1 MQMDLMWWMV
11 ASVFCAGT
19 TGGLVYFVMKS
30 RTDVL
35 LARQRE
41 KLAVAQ
47 AALGAQKEA
56 MLDSVRHAAQ
66 ETARREA
73 MDDFMADIRIE
84 ERHYIRE
91 HKALFLTRKSV
102 VRQER
107 IFFRNL
113 PLSNWIEQEM
123 PFEEGADIDQL
134 AKTMSVFM
142 PEALLEDPEPKPRRL
157 LQLRGCDT
165 ESQLNQ
171 YRRTSG
177 SISRLHRSMPPAMLW
192 QFSTPCRRS
201 QSTTAKLLTP

>member
-1 MQMDLMWWMV
+1 MEPLWWV
-11 ASVFCAGT
+11 ILSVFSASVS
-19 TGGLVYFVMKS
+19 GGLVYFVMRS
-30 RTDVL
+30 STDVL

-41 KLAVAQ
+41 KLAAAH
-47 AALGAQKEA
+47 AALGAQKDA
-56 MLDSVRHAAQ
+56 IADSVRSAQ

-73 MDDFMADIRIE
+73 MDNFISDIRIE

-134 AKTMSVFM
+134 ARTMAVFA
-142 PEALLEDPEPKPRRL
+142 PEALIETPEVPPRRL
-157 LQLRGCDT
+157 LR
-165 ESQLNQ
+165 
-171 YRRTSG
+171 
-177 SISRLHRSMPPAMLW
+177 
-192 QFSTPCRRS
+192 
-201 QSTTAKLLTP
+201 